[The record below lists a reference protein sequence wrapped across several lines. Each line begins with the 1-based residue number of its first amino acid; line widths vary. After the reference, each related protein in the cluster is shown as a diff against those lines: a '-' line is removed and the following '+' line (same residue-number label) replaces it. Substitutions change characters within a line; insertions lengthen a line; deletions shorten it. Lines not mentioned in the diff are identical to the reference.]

1 MVNYNIDDF
10 NIKKYGQQL
19 TGSKVMA
26 KITTLGLVKVSLTT
40 IAIFIYIWF
49 FCLIALLYIGYNLT
63 IHKLIRYFLPPI
75 YNLFHYTIGGGG
87 VLWPIVFVFDKFI
100 FNSALGKF
108 YGIAF
113 GCLTVLILVIF
124 GFWLLLQNI
133 FILKW
138 LTKLWPF
145 DELVEVFKIIMYE
158 SPFYS
163 FAFLNLQRLFILSS
177 NLFKKKEKEKF
188 ENKFDMASILR
199 LPYETQRIYITELEK
214 NLYNKA
220 KQHYEEKETYMV
232 DVMKVRE
239 HTTDANI
246 LKNLSII
253 TSENDITS
261 ANIANSATTLDVNI
275 NIATKL

>member
-1 MVNYNIDDF
+1 MANDNQNNF
-10 NIKKYGQQL
+10 NIKKYGKEL
-19 TGSKVMA
+19 SKM
-26 KITTLGLVKVSLTT
+26 TTLALVKVSMTV
-40 IAIFIYIWF
+40 IAIFIYLWF

-75 YNLFHYTIGGGG
+75 YNLLHYTIGGGS
-87 VLWPIVFVFDKFI
+87 VLWPIVFVFDKII

-113 GCLTVLILVIF
+113 GCLTILILVIF
-124 GFWLLLQNI
+124 AFWILLQNI

-138 LTKLWPF
+138 VTKLWPF

-158 SPFYS
+158 SPFSS
-163 FAFLNLQRLFILSS
+163 FAFLNLQRLFILFSD
-177 NLFKKKEKEKF
+177 LFKKKKEKF
-188 ENKFDMASILR
+188 DNKLDMASIPR
-199 LPYETQRIYITELEK
+199 LPFETQIIYITELEK
-214 NLYNKA
+214 NLYDKA

-253 TSENDITS
+253 TSEKDITS
-261 ANIANSATTLDVNI
+261 VNIANSATTFDVNI
-275 NIATKL
+275 QIATKL